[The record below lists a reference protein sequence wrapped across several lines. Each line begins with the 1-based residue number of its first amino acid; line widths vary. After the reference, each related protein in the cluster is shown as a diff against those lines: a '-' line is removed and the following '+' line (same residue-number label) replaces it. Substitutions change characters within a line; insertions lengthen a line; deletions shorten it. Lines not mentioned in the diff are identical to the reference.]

1 MEEYPYP
8 IVVEGNWKPEH
19 AKSLKNKLQIY
30 FQSKKKSQGG
40 DCVLQVNENSSAAT
54 VRFKSSAIR
63 DDVLSKTDHVII
75 VDNVE
80 IKLKVSKSSLALK
93 EPDSSIQLEDE
104 ASGYQE
110 PIQSAPPTESDP
122 DVKNPEESL
131 AVVLENVVDDN
142 AENILSLLVENVS
155 GLSEKDFTVDLLE
168 LNTAVVTFKNPSAV
182 GKFLEESRTHKKF
195 KDYGLKARAL
205 ERSTCVRVENLPSD
219 ANKMLLELYF
229 EKWGGPV
236 QETITLPM
244 EQAAIIKFKN
254 EEDKEKILKTKH
266 IISDVPVK
274 VYPYY
279 KSLGTALYGS
289 NRPTW
294 KLPEP
299 FKVNIHPAIREFL
312 LKNKLISSISDN
324 MSSHF
329 CQINIDKPEVLLSPD
344 PALLKQK
351 GLTRKH
357 VDSWRKNASDAF
369 ENITSNYKAFE
380 LPVSYLLLAKV
391 KDNIEEVVKD
401 LVFTHMDSS
410 KGVLTVAGLARDVND
425 LRPLLEKMLERS
437 SAQIER
443 ERSSVTE
450 HMEMTPGMYSLL
462 LQDGLQTAT
471 AASPQLRLDYN
482 KKMNKLSLSGVQTE
496 IFTFKNWVQGKQ
508 LNMKQTPL
516 KIDRSLLEFLRSVDC
531 DEMSKDL
538 FVSHGISAVY
548 TEENGDLV
556 LIGSTDRA
564 HFEAQKRLNV
574 VLETKYIIVEDQGVL
589 AMPEWQDLIK
599 QQQSFYSTS
608 KKKTVF
614 INTTQRDKVIVSGLK
629 EPVIEISQTL
639 GDFIEKH
646 TRIEED
652 VRVKSH
658 AVVEFIKVRKS
669 QDWKHFLKS
678 DKVSVHFDSKRPRI
692 KVSGEGML
700 VQEAMTFFKKMA
712 DALYTDTLIIKK
724 AGAKKYFKEEGK
736 LMLSMFM
743 KENRFVVV
751 LQEDHMLEEE
761 AENLNKGS
769 FDDFVEI
776 GEVRIPG
783 GVTVKVRKA
792 DICKLKVDAVVN
804 AANEDLQH
812 IGGLAM
818 ALLQA
823 AGPDLQDCCNMYIEV
838 NGPLRP
844 GDAIITE
851 AGRLPCKYVV
861 HAVGPRYNSSDR
873 HGVVQHLRSAV
884 RESLKQASG
893 KRCSSI
899 AIPVISSGIFGC
911 PLELCTETIAKEVRE
926 FIDNQNRNGSRST
939 LTEIHLVDNNGT
951 SVNAMAQAVGKY
963 FADFRPKMN
972 VPHQN
977 KPSGRGDYVQRGQ
990 GNRGHA
996 QGYYGQRSQESGN
1009 YNNEPKKHG
1018 NRDFERQPQ
1027 WREETNFSGG
1037 RSESFD
1043 GSSVLETKT
1052 TQGGLQLI
1060 LSKGNIQDAKT
1071 DVIVNTVSED
1081 LDLSKGA
1088 ISKAL
1093 LQAAGHQLQKEITTT
1108 VHAGRLNNGEMVI
1121 TDGYKLKCK
1130 RVFHVVCPF
1139 WKGGRAS
1146 EDRVLGQIIRDCLK
1160 KAETLQMASVSFPAI
1175 GTGNLGFPKD
1185 LVARIILSE
1194 VQEYTPQNLTEIA
1207 VIVHPSDR
1215 QSLDC
1220 FTRIFRNGIQS
1231 PITKRAKH
1239 HNMPKTKPYEK
1250 SAQASGLFGKV
1261 STPSHGVITMQIG
1274 EVTLQVSSGDI
1285 TKEKTDAIVNSSN
1298 PTFSLK
1304 TGVSKA
1310 ILDAAGFQVEQ
1321 ECLQIVGRGSPNL
1334 QQTEIVTSAGKL
1346 PCGKIIH
1353 IIGHN
1358 TPSEIKDVVLSVLK
1372 RCEANQLSSVA
1383 FPALGTGKGGAK
1395 PADVADAMVDAVV
1408 EFVKKNKPTN
1418 VKLVKFLIFQTSMV
1432 ADFHQSMI
1440 KRSGEKLEED
1450 KGFMEK
1456 CKDWTKEFFLGESP
1470 KNEELVMVVEG
1481 IEPAVLQLCGETA
1494 QDLNKARDIINNLI
1508 LGEYLNFPI
1517 RDPAIGHFTKE
1528 DAEML
1533 SAMQRELD
1541 VSIKLEKR
1549 KQDSAI
1555 TLEGLKRDVHT
1566 AESRIREMIH
1576 KVERNERKRHEA
1588 SLSNKVEWKY
1598 LASGQNLKSFDK
1610 LTNYALEKAF
1620 QNKNTSVKIKIDN
1633 DEYTA
1638 YLAFLQATRGS
1649 KQIELQRVDLSV
1661 PSEYRLAS
1669 HFLIIHIVGME
1680 EYPYP
1685 MVVEGDWNPEHSKS
1699 LKNKLHIYFQSRKK
1713 SQGGDCVVQ
1722 VNENSSAA
1730 TVRFKSSEVRD
1741 GVLSKADHVI
1751 TFGKDNVNLK
1761 VSKPSDAAKEPD
1773 STPQLNEQASG
1784 YQEPIQSTPPTESD
1798 PDVKNLEESYAVVLE
1813 NVADDFTKGVL
1824 SLLVENVSGLLE
1836 KDFSMELIP
1845 ELKTAVVTFNIPH
1858 VAGKFLEESKTHK
1871 KFKHYGLKA
1880 RTLER
1885 STCIRVENLPSDAN
1899 KMLLELYFEKW
1910 GGPVEETITLP
1921 MEQAAIIT
1929 FKKEED
1935 MEKAKKMEHTIN
1947 EVPVKIH
1954 PYYKSLGTALYG
1966 SNRPTWKLPEPFKV
1980 DIHPTI
1986 REFLLKKKLISSVVD
2001 KMSSQFCQINIDK
2014 PEVLLSPDPALL
2026 KQKGLTRKHV
2036 DGWRKNASE
2045 AFESI
2050 ISNYKA
2056 FELPVLYSL
2065 WTKVEN
2071 EIKEVVKDLVF
2082 THMDSSKGVLTVAG
2096 LAHDVTDLRPLLE
2109 KMLERA
2115 SAQMEREKNSL
2126 TEDME
2131 MTPGMYS
2138 LLLQDGLQTTTAAS
2152 PQLSLD
2158 YNKKINKLQLSG
2170 VKTEILTL
2178 QNWVLEKKLNM
2189 KQAPLKIDRSLV
2201 EFLRSV
2207 DCDEMSK
2214 DLFVSHGIN
2223 AVYTV
2228 ENGDLVLIGS
2238 TDRALSEAQER
2249 LNVVLETKDVIVE
2262 DQGVLALPQWHDLF
2276 TQVQSLYSTSKK
2288 RTVLIKLSSQ
2298 RDKVIVSGFKEPVIE
2313 ISQTLGDFM
2322 EKHTRVEDVVRV
2334 KSHAVVE
2341 FIKERKSQDWHH
2353 FLKSNEVTV
2362 HFDSK
2367 RPRIKVSGER
2377 MSVQPAM
2384 IFFKKMADVLY
2395 ADTLIIKKA
2404 GAKKYFKEEG
2414 QLMLSMLLRESGFVV
2429 VLQEDHMLEEE
2440 EEENSKKGSFEN
2452 FVGSC
2457 EVRMPGGVI
2466 VLVRK
2471 ADFCTLNVDAVVNAA
2486 NEDLQHIGG
2495 LAMALLQAAGPDL
2508 QECCNRYIKENGR
2521 LRPGDAIITEA
2532 GRLPCKY
2539 VVHAVGPRYS
2549 SSDRHG
2555 VVKRL
2560 RSAVRESLMQASSK
2574 RCSSIAIPVISS
2586 GIFGC
2591 PLELCTDTIAREV
2604 REFIDNQNRS
2614 ASQSKLTEIHLVDN
2628 NGTTVN
2634 AMAQAVRKYFADFS
2648 PKMNVPYQSKP
2659 SAHDSTG
2666 DRGQGNRGHGHTG
2679 QEFGNHNYELKKHD
2693 NRDFERQPHWRE
2705 GTKFSGG
2712 RSESFDGSSVL
2723 ETKTTKGGL
2732 KIILSK
2738 GNIQDAKTDVIVNT
2752 ISEDLDLRKGAISK
2766 AILQAAGHRLQIEV
2780 NTTVPASRLNY
2791 GEMVITD
2798 GYNLKCA
2805 KVFHVVCPYWRGSE
2819 DRVLGQII
2827 RDCLK
2832 KADALQ
2838 MTSVSFPAIGTGILG
2853 FPKDLVAR
2861 IILSEVQEFTPQ
2873 NLREITAIL
2882 HPSDRESLDCFTRIF
2897 RHGIQSP
2904 IAKGAHQHSIS
2915 TAEPKSTRMSVSTPS
2930 HGVITM
2936 QVGQVTLEVSSG
2948 DITKE
2953 RTDVIVNSSNHKF
2966 SLKTGVSK
2974 AILDAAGLEVERE
2987 CLQIAATN
2995 NQQAEEIVTSAGR
3008 LPCGNIIHIIGRNKP
3023 SEIKDVVLSVLKICE
3038 ANQLSSVAF
3047 PALGTGQGGA
3057 NPADVADAMVDAVV
3071 DFVKKKKPAYVK
3083 HVKFLIFQTSMVADF
3098 KQSML
3103 KRSGEKVEEEKGVM
3117 DRFKNWTKG
3126 ILFGENSESPRNEEF
3141 VIVVEDI
3148 EPAMFQLCGETQQDL
3163 NKARDMINSLIIKE
3177 HMNIPIRDPAIGHF
3191 TREDAEM
3198 LNAMQRELTVSIK
3211 LDRRDQDPVITLEG
3225 LTKDVHTAESR
3236 IRDMIRKVERIEN
3249 RRREAFMINSLVEW
3263 KYLAS
3268 GQNLKSFDMFTNC
3281 DLEKAFLSNN
3291 TSAKIKIDNDEY
3303 TVDLVRLQATRG
3315 SRQIELQRVDLS
3327 ERQHAL
3333 PSNWDDMNGKSV
3345 VLVNLT
3351 TTSNEYADVE
3361 KEFRRTGLTF
3371 NIIQIERVQNST
3383 LWKNYMI
3390 KKEDLEAKNNHKN
3403 NEKLLFHGTGP
3414 DKIDHIN
3421 HHGFNRSFAGMNGAM
3436 YGNGTYF
3443 AVDPSYSARGY
3454 SQPDASGHKRMYLAK
3469 VLVGDYT
3476 RGKAGMLVPPAKR
3489 PLSADLYNSVTD
3501 NTNNPSMFV
3510 IFNDVQA
3517 YPEYLITFQ

>member
-1 MEEYPYP
+1 MT
-8 IVVEGNWKPEH
+8 
-19 AKSLKNKLQIY
+19 LK
-30 FQSKKKSQGG
+30 
-40 DCVLQVNENSSAAT
+40 
-54 VRFKSSAIR
+54 
-63 DDVLSKTDHVII
+63 DHES
-75 VDNVE
+75 D
-80 IKLKVSKSSLALK
+80 SKSHRAVYSRIALAK
-93 EPDSSIQLEDE
+93 DE

-110 PIQSAPPTESDP
+110 PIQSAPSTGSDP
-122 DVKNPEESL
+122 DVKNPVESL
-131 AVVLENVVDDN
+131 AVVLENVADDN

-155 GLSEKDFTVDLLE
+155 GLSEKEFTVDLLE
-168 LNTAVVTFKNPSAV
+168 LNTAVVTFKSPSAV

-205 ERSTCVRVENLPSD
+205 ERSTCIRVENLPSNAD
-219 ANKMLLELYF
+219 KMLLELYF
-229 EKWGGPV
+229 EKWGGPI
-236 QETITLPM
+236 EEIITLPM
-244 EQAAIIKFKN
+244 EQAAIITFKN
-254 EEDKEKILKTKH
+254 EEGKEKILKTKH

-279 KSLGTALYGS
+279 KSLGTAVYGS
-289 NRPTW
+289 NRPTL

-299 FKVNIHPAIREFL
+299 FKVDIHPAIREFL
-312 LKNKLISSISDN
+312 FKNKLISSISDK

-329 CQINIDKPEVLLSPD
+329 CKINIDKPKVLLSPD
-344 PALLKQK
+344 PALLQQK
-351 GLTRKH
+351 GLNRKH

-380 LPVSYLLLAKV
+380 FQVSYLLWTKV
-391 KDNIEEVVKD
+391 KDNIKEMVKN
-401 LVFTHMDSS
+401 LVFTDIDAS
-410 KGVLTVAGLARDVND
+410 KGVLTVAGLAHDVND
-425 LRPLLEKMLERS
+425 LRPLLEKMLERA
-437 SAQIER
+437 SAQMEK

-450 HMEMTPGMYSLL
+450 DMEMTPGMYFLL

-496 IFTFKNWVQGKQ
+496 IFTFKNWVREKQ
-508 LNMKQTPL
+508 LNIKQTPL
-516 KIDRSLLEFLRSVDC
+516 KIDHSLLEFLKSVDC

-548 TEENGDLV
+548 TVENGDLV

-564 HFEAQKRLNV
+564 LSEAQERLNM
-574 VLETKYIIVEDQGVL
+574 VLESKDVIVEDRGVMSL
-589 AMPEWQDLIK
+589 PQWQDLIK
-599 QQQSFYSTS
+599 HQQSFYSTS
-608 KKKTVF
+608 KKRTVL
-614 INTTQRDKVIVSGLK
+614 INTTQRDRVIVSGFK
-629 EPVIEISQTL
+629 GPVMEISQTL

-646 TRIEED
+646 TRIED
-652 VRVKSH
+652 AVRVKSH
-658 AVVEFIKVRKS
+658 AVVEFIKERKS
-669 QDWKHFLKS
+669 QNWQHFLKS
-678 DKVSVHFDSKRPRI
+678 NEVTVHFDSKRPRI
-692 KVSGEGML
+692 KVSGERMS
-700 VQEAMTFFKKMA
+700 VQPAMTFFKKMS
-712 DALYTDTLIIKK
+712 DALHADTLTIKK
-724 AGAKKYFKEEGK
+724 AGAKKYFKEEGQ
-736 LMLSMFM
+736 LMLSVLLR
-743 KENRFVVV
+743 ESGFVVV

-761 AENLNKGS
+761 EEDYNKGS
-769 FDDFVEI
+769 FEDFV
-776 GEVRIPG
+776 GSCEVRTPG
-783 GVTVKVRKA
+783 GVTVIVRKA
-792 DICKLKVDAVVN
+792 DICTLKVDAVVN

-812 IGGLAM
+812 IGGLAL

-823 AGPDLQDCCNMYIEV
+823 AGPDLQDCCNKYIQA
-838 NGPLRP
+838 NGRLRP

-851 AGRLPCKYVV
+851 AGHLPCKYVV

-873 HGVVQHLRSAV
+873 PGVVQRLRSAV
-884 RESLKQASG
+884 RESLKQASS
-893 KRCSSI
+893 KHCSSI

-911 PLELCTETIAKEVRE
+911 PLELCTEAIAREVRE
-926 FIDNQNRNGSRST
+926 FIDDQYRIGSRSK
-939 LTEIHLVDNNGT
+939 LTEIHLVDSNGT
-951 SVNAMAQAVGKY
+951 TVNAMAQAVGKY

-972 VPHQN
+972 VPYQN
-977 KPSGRGDYVQRGQ
+977 KPSGSGDYVQKGQ
-990 GNRGHA
+990 GNHGHD

-1018 NRDFERQPQ
+1018 NRDLERQPRL
-1027 WREETNFSGG
+1027 REETNFFGG

-1071 DVIVNTVSED
+1071 DIIVNTISED
-1081 LDLSKGA
+1081 LDLNKGA

-1093 LQAAGHQLQKEITTT
+1093 LQAAGHQLQKEVTTT
-1108 VHAGRLNNGEMVI
+1108 VHASRLNHGKMVI
-1121 TDGYKLKCK
+1121 TDGYNLKCK

-1146 EDRVLGQIIRDCLK
+1146 EDRDLCQIIRDCLK
-1160 KAETLQMASVSFPAI
+1160 KAETLQMTSVSFPAI

-1185 LVARIILSE
+1185 LVARIILNE
-1194 VQEYTPQNLTEIA
+1194 VQEFTPQNLRKIA

-1215 QSLDC
+1215 ESLDC

-1239 HNMPKTKPYEK
+1239 HNMPKTKPFEK
-1250 SAQASGLFGKV
+1250 SAQASGFFGKV
-1261 STPSHGVITMQIG
+1261 SAPSHGVITMQIG

-1321 ECLQIVGRGSPNL
+1321 ECLQIVGRGSQNF

-1346 PCGKIIH
+1346 PCRKIIH

-1358 TPSEIKDVVLSVLK
+1358 TPSEIRDVVLSVLK
-1372 RCEANQLSSVA
+1372 KCEANQLSSVA

-1432 ADFHQSMI
+1432 ADFHQSML
-1440 KRSGEKLEED
+1440 KQSDEKLEED
-1450 KGFMEK
+1450 KGFVEK
-1456 CKDWTKEFFLGESP
+1456 CIDRAKELFWWETP
-1470 KNEELVMVVEG
+1470 KNEELVIVVDG
-1481 IEPAVLQLCGETA
+1481 TEPAVLQLCGETA
-1494 QDLNKARDIINNLI
+1494 QDLNKARDMVNNLI
-1508 LGEYLNFPI
+1508 LRKFQNTTI
-1517 RDPAIGHFTKE
+1517 HDPAIGHFTKE

-1549 KQDSAI
+1549 EQDSAI

-1566 AESRIREMIH
+1566 AESRIRDMIR
-1576 KVERNERKRHEA
+1576 KVERNERRRHEA
-1588 SLSNKVEWKY
+1588 SLSSQFEWKY
-1598 LASGQNLKSFDK
+1598 LATGKNMKSFDK
-1610 LTNYALEKAF
+1610 LTNYDLEKAF

-1638 YLAFLQATRGS
+1638 DLVFLQATRGS
-1649 KQIELQRVDLSV
+1649 KQIELHRVDLSD
-1661 PSEYRLAS
+1661 YRLAS
-1669 HFLIIHIVGME
+1669 HFLIIQSVGME

-1685 MVVEGDWNPEHSKS
+1685 IVVEGDWNPEHSKS

-1730 TVRFKSSEVRD
+1730 TVRFKSSEIRD
-1741 GVLSKADHVI
+1741 DVLSKTDHVI

-1761 VSKPSDAAKEPD
+1761 VSKPSDAAKESD

-1784 YQEPIQSTPPTESD
+1784 YQEPIQITLPTESD

-1824 SLLVENVSGLLE
+1824 SLLVENVSGLSE

-1845 ELKTAVVTFNIPH
+1845 ELKTAVVTFNVPR
-1858 VAGKFLEESKTHK
+1858 VAGKFLEESKTHR
-1871 KFKHYGLKA
+1871 KFKDYGLKA
-1880 RTLER
+1880 RALER

-1929 FKKEED
+1929 FKNLED
-1935 MEKAKKMEHTIN
+1935 MEKARKMEHSIDD
-1947 EVPVKIH
+1947 VPVKIH

-1980 DIHPTI
+1980 DIHPAI
-1986 REFLLKKKLISSVVD
+1986 RDFLLKKKLISSISD

-2056 FELPVLYSL
+2056 FELPVLYPL

-2071 EIKEVVKDLVF
+2071 EIKEMVKDLVF

-2096 LAHDVTDLRPLLE
+2096 LAHDVNDLRPLLE

-2138 LLLQDGLQTTTAAS
+2138 LLIQDGLQTATAAS
-2152 PQLSLD
+2152 PQLRLD
-2158 YNKKINKLQLSG
+2158 YNKKINKLHLSG
-2170 VKTEILTL
+2170 VKTEILTFK
-2178 QNWVLEKKLNM
+2178 NWVLEKQLNM
-2189 KQAPLKIDRSLV
+2189 KQTPLKIDDSLL

-2214 DLFVSHGIN
+2214 DLFVSHGIS

-2228 ENGDLVLIGS
+2228 ENGGLVLIGS
-2238 TDRALSEAQER
+2238 TDRALSEAQKR
-2249 LNVVLETKDVIVE
+2249 LNVVLQTKDVIIE

-2276 TQVQSLYSTSKK
+2276 KQLQSLYNTSKK
-2288 RTVLIKLSSQ
+2288 RTVFIKLSSQ
-2298 RDKVIVSGFKEPVIE
+2298 RDKIIVSGFREPVIE
-2313 ISQTLGDFM
+2313 ISQTLGDFI
-2322 EKHTRVEDVVRV
+2322 EKHTRIEDAVRV

-2341 FIKERKSQDWHH
+2341 FIKERKSQDWQH

-2384 IFFKKMADVLY
+2384 TFFKKMSDALH
-2395 ADTLIIKKA
+2395 ADTLTIKKA

-2414 QLMLSMLLRESGFVV
+2414 QLMLSMLLKESGFVV

-2440 EEENSKKGSFEN
+2440 EEDYNKGSFED

-2457 EVRMPGGVI
+2457 EVRMPSGITVK
-2466 VLVRK
+2466 VRK
-2471 ADFCTLNVDAVVNAA
+2471 ADFCTLKVDAVVNAA

-2495 LAMALLQAAGPDL
+2495 LALALLQAAGPDL
-2508 QECCNRYIKENGR
+2508 QDCCNRYIKVNGR

-2539 VVHAVGPRYS
+2539 VVHAVGPRYN
-2549 SSDRHG
+2549 SSDKPG
-2555 VVKRL
+2555 VMKHL
-2560 RSAVRESLMQASSK
+2560 RCAVRESLNLASGK
-2574 RCSSIAIPVISS
+2574 HCSSIAIPVISS

-2591 PLELCTDTIAREV
+2591 PLELCTDTIAKEV
-2604 REFIDNQNRS
+2604 REFINDQNRS

-2648 PKMNVPYQSKP
+2648 PKMNVPFQSKP
-2659 SAHDSTG
+2659 SAHDSSG
-2666 DRGQGNRGHGHTG
+2666 DRGQGNRGRGYHGHTG
-2679 QEFGNHNYELKKHD
+2679 QEFGNYNYEPKKHN
-2693 NRDFERQPHWRE
+2693 NRDFERQAQSRE
-2705 GTKFSGG
+2705 ETNFSGG

-2738 GNIQDAKTDVIVNT
+2738 GNIQYAKTDVIVNT
-2752 ISEDLDLRKGAISK
+2752 ISEDLDLSKGAISK

-2780 NTTVPASRLNY
+2780 TTTVHANRLNY

-2798 GYNLKCA
+2798 GYNLTCA

-2819 DRVLGQII
+2819 DRELGQII

-2838 MTSVSFPAIGTGILG
+2838 MTSVSFPAIGTGVLG

-2873 NLREITAIL
+2873 NLREITVIL

-2904 IAKGAHQHSIS
+2904 ITKGARHHSIS
-2915 TAEPKSTRMSVSTPS
+2915 TAEPKSTQMSVSTPS

-2953 RTDVIVNSSNHKF
+2953 RTDVIVNSSNHTF

-2974 AILDAAGLEVERE
+2974 AILDAAGLQVERE
-2987 CLQIAATN
+2987 CLQNAAAN
-2995 NQQAEEIVTSAGR
+2995 NQQTEIVTSAGR

-3057 NPADVADAMVDAVV
+3057 NPAVVADAMVDAVV

-3083 HVKFLIFQTSMVADF
+3083 LVKFLIFQTSMVADF

-3103 KRSGEKVEEEKGVM
+3103 KRSGEKVEEEKGFV
-3117 DRFKNWTKG
+3117 DKVKNWTKEL
-3126 ILFGENSESPRNEEF
+3126 LFGENSESPRNEEF
-3141 VIVVEDI
+3141 VIVVQDI
-3148 EPAMFQLCGETQQDL
+3148 EPAVFQLCGETQQDL

-3177 HMNIPIRDPAIGHF
+3177 HMNIQIRDPAIGHF

-3211 LDRRDQDPVITLEG
+3211 LDRRDQDPVIRLEG

-3236 IRDMIRKVERIEN
+3236 IRDMIRKVERFEN

-3268 GQNLKSFDMFTNC
+3268 GQNLKSFDMFTNY
-3281 DLEKAFLSNN
+3281 DLEKALQSKN
-3291 TSAKIKIDNDEY
+3291 TSVKIKIDNDEY
-3303 TVDLVRLQATRG
+3303 TVDLVNLLAKRG
-3315 SRQIELQRVDLS
+3315 MRQIELERVDLTD
-3327 ERQHAL
+3327 RQCAL
-3333 PSNWDDMNGKSV
+3333 PSNWDDMKGKSV

-3351 TTSNEYADVE
+3351 ATSNEYADVE
-3361 KEFRRTGLTF
+3361 KEFRRTGLTS

-3390 KKEDLEAKNNHKN
+3390 KKEELEAKNNHKN
-3403 NEKLLFHGTGP
+3403 NEKLLFHGTAP
-3414 DKIDHIN
+3414 DSTDHIN
-3421 HHGFNRSFAGMNGAM
+3421 HHGFNRSFAGTHGAM

-3443 AVDPSYSARGY
+3443 AVDPKYSARGY
-3454 SQPDASGHKRMYLAK
+3454 SQPDASGHKRMYLAR
-3469 VLVGDYT
+3469 VLVGDFT
-3476 RGKAGMLVPPAKR
+3476 QGKAGIVVPPAKSSN
-3489 PLSADLYNSVTD
+3489 SADLYNSVTD
-3501 NTNNPSMFV
+3501 NIINPSMFV